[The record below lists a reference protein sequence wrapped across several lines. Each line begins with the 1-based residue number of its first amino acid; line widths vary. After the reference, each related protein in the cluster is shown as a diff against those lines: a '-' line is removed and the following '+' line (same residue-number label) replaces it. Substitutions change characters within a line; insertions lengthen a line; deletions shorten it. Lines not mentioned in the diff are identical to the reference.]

1 MHSTGPFLDL
11 ARLTPKNRGYTHIA
25 HLIMDGAAGGLQALF
40 EGLGADSE
48 RRKLANLVMTG
59 GARPLHMCGM
69 GRGGDTSELI
79 TILINNGADV
89 NAKDNYEMTP
99 MDRLSSNSVSGNA
112 VLRKHGAVSGSQ
124 LPRGAP
130 QWGSAE
136 FAYSCLL
143 YTSPSPRD

>member
-1 MHSTGPFLDL
+1 MS
-11 ARLTPKNRGYTHIA
+11 
-25 HLIMDGAAGGLQALF
+25 
-40 EGLGADSE
+40 
-48 RRKLANLVMTG
+48 
-59 GARPLHMCGM
+59 
-69 GRGGDTSELI
+69 RGGDASALI
-79 TILINNGADV
+79 TTLVKHGADV

-136 FAYSCLL
+136 FAYSGPGE
-143 YTSPSPRD
+143 SD